1 MKKIMIKNINL
12 IEIEGIKITKYKFQ
26 VFNIEYIT
34 YLLLTF
40 NKK

>member
-26 VFNIEYIT
+26 VFYIEYIT